1 MNNSIPKVLIIG
13 VSFTQKD
20 GGGITLTNLFKD
32 WPLENLAV
40 TSEEFY
46 EIDLNACKNYYRLG
60 FKENRRPWPFYYF
73 QPVYKSEPIKVSS
86 EPSSPVTKEYFDSY
100 ESKYNS
106 FIKQFLTRLLHITG
120 LYNYIFRLRVSEN
133 FLNWFDEYNPDIIY
147 TQLASLPLIRFV
159 NRLTDLRKRAMVIH
173 FMDDW
178 PTTINQKGIFSFYW
192 GNQIDKGLR
201 KLIQKASVNM
211 SICQYMSDEY
221 KNRYG
226 KNFVPFHNFIEPET
240 WKNVSK
246 TDWVSQ
252 GKFKI
257 LYAGRISIGVKN
269 LIFKVSEAVE
279 YLNTQGYNI
288 ELQLLVF
295 WTSKKFDKKIST
307 YKSVKVLP
315 HVDHSEIPKSLT
327 GADLLLL
334 PLDFDKKS
342 LKFTHLSMPT
352 KASEYMISG
361 TPILAIAHE
370 STALY
375 NYAKNSGWAYVLNSE
390 NQSDI
395 IDAIKTLVN
404 NIEIRKNLGETAK
417 STALKLHNSSILRS
431 DFQHILKDSIAK
443 NNL

>member
-32 WPLENLAV
+32 WPLEKLAV

-86 EPSSPVTKEYFDSY
+86 GSSEPVTKEYFDSY

-120 LYNYIFRLRVSEN
+120 LYNYIFRLSVSEN

-159 NRLTDLRKRAMVIH
+159 NQLTDLRKRPLVIH

-178 PTTINQKGIFSFYW
+178 PTTLNQKGFLGFYW

-201 KLIQKASVNM
+201 KLIQKASVNLT
-211 SICQYMSDEY
+211 ICQYMSNEY
-221 KNRYG
+221 KKRYG
-226 KNFVPFHNFIEPET
+226 KDFIPFHNFIEPEI
-240 WKNVSK
+240 WKAVSK
-246 TDWVSQ
+246 TDWTPR

-257 LYAGRISIGVKN
+257 LYAGRISIGVNN
-269 LIFKVSEAVE
+269 LLFEVSEAVE
-279 YLNTQGYNI
+279 YLNSVGYDI
-288 ELQLLVF
+288 EFQLLAF
-295 WTSKKFDKKIST
+295 WTSGKFDKKIST
-307 YKSVKVLP
+307 FNSVKVLP
-315 HVDHSEIPKSLT
+315 PVDHKEIPKALT

-334 PLDFDKKS
+334 PLDFDKRS

-361 TPILAIAHE
+361 TPILVLAHE

-375 NYAKNSGWAYVLNSE
+375 NYAKNSGWAYALNSKK
-390 NQSDI
+390 QADI
-395 IDAIKTLVN
+395 INAIKNLADNV
-404 NIEIRKNLGETAK
+404 EIRKDLGEKAK
-417 STALKLHNSSILRS
+417 NTALKFHNSGILRS
-431 DFQHILKDSIAK
+431 NFQHILKESIGK
-443 NNL
+443 SN